1 MEKKVWYIPPKREQK
16 QKTAG
21 IYCRVSSNKRD
32 QLNSLTAQISAL
44 VKTVS
49 DAQWSL
55 EEVFIDIASANGKA
69 PRKEFDRMLRECES
83 EHIDV
88 ILTKSISRF
97 GRDTAETLDA
107 VRRLKN
113 AGTRV
118 IFMEENIDT
127 NDYDSDLMISVLESF
142 AQAENESRS
151 ENIRWGLAKR
161 AASGSSGLYRRRLFG
176 YAKDEKGN
184 LVIDEEQAGVVQK
197 IFKWYIEGYSVLGI
211 IENLRKE
218 GIPSPT
224 GKEKWSK
231 RTIEKMLENEKYT
244 GTVTLL
250 DSATQEY
257 YYQMKEAHPQIIS
270 DEDFRKVKSEKKK
283 RSNIITEEDGGTRRS
298 NRKYSSKRVLKEKT
312 PMLRQNMIKTNKELE
327 FAVFCI
333 ENLAAALHTDARTVY
348 RMLCDK
354 SSILTDYIAPEYEAL
369 HTQSKDYIIGDIMDV
384 MKERGVSI

>member
-1 MEKKVWYIPPKREQK
+1 MERKVWYIPPKHEQK

-32 QLNSLTAQISAL
+32 QLDSLTAQISAL
-44 VKTVS
+44 VKAVS
-49 DAQWSL
+49 DAQWNL
-55 EEVFIDIASANGKA
+55 EEAYIDIASADGKA
-69 PRKEFDRMLRECES
+69 PRKEFDRMIRECES
-83 EHIDV
+83 GHIDV

-97 GRDTAETLDA
+97 GRDTTETLDA
-107 VRRLKN
+107 VRRLKT
-113 AGTRV
+113 AGTRI

-161 AASGSSGLYRRRLFG
+161 AASGSSGLYKRKAYG
-176 YAKDEKGN
+176 YTKDESGN
-184 LVIDEEQAGVVQK
+184 LIIDKEQAGIVQRV
-197 IFKWYIEGYSVLGI
+197 FKWYIDGYSVLGI
-211 IENLRKE
+211 IENLSKE

-231 RTIEKMLENEKYT
+231 RTIEKMLANEKYT

-270 DEDFRKVKSEKKK
+270 DEDFRKVKSEKAK
-283 RSNIITEEDGGTRRS
+283 RSNIITDENGTHRS
-298 NRKYSSKRVLKEKT
+298 SKKYSSKRVLKEKS
-312 PMLRQNMIKTNKELE
+312 PMLQQNTIKTNKELE

-333 ENLAAALHTDARTVY
+333 ENLAAALHTDAKTVY
-348 RMLCDK
+348 SMLCDK
-354 SSILTDYIAPEYEAL
+354 SSILKDYIAPEYEAL
-369 HTQSKDYIIGDIMDV
+369 HTQSKDYIISDIMDV
-384 MKERGVSI
+384 MKERGVRI